1 MLRQLRY
8 APSEGALGLAG
19 KERFDRLQPTSYDAK
34 ETKRGYSKPQMFS
47 VPHLVVL
54 FLVVLVLFGPHKLP
68 ELARGLGKLMAEFR
82 KASNDFKMAFEEEM
96 RSIERQNREAE
107 WKKSQEEAE
116 AKRQKELAGS
126 PAGDPGAEPKI
137 LPEQT
142 APGELTRPIEP
153 TVEPVNEAVARD
165 SGSQG
170 SSTDNAIDGSGEVP
184 AGEASSSDSAT
195 ALTENPHLQQP
206 NDQRQP
212 A

>member
-1 MLRQLRY
+1 
-8 APSEGALGLAG
+8 
-19 KERFDRLQPTSYDAK
+19 
-34 ETKRGYSKPQMFS
+34 MFS

-96 RSIERQNREAE
+96 RNIERQNREAE

-116 AKRQKELAGS
+116 TKRQKELAS
-126 PAGDPGAEPKI
+126 SSAGENVGTEPKS
-137 LPEQT
+137 LPEQAGEKESA
-142 APGELTRPIEP
+142 APAEP
-153 TVEPVNEAVARD
+153 LVEPIHEAVPRSDPQEFSAD
-165 SGSQG
+165 NTIEVSAVPVEES
-170 SSTDNAIDGSGEVP
+170 SSTAQEGS
-184 AGEASSSDSAT
+184 
-195 ALTENPHLQQP
+195 LTETPPAHQRSNQP

>member
-1 MLRQLRY
+1 
-8 APSEGALGLAG
+8 
-19 KERFDRLQPTSYDAK
+19 
-34 ETKRGYSKPQMFS
+34 MFS

-96 RSIERQNREAE
+96 RTIERQNREAE

-116 AKRQKELAGS
+116 ARRQKELATSQTGEAS
-126 PAGDPGAEPKI
+126 TETKI
-137 LPEQT
+137 LPAQAVASEST
-142 APGELTRPIEP
+142 EPIEP
-153 TVEPVNEAVARD
+153 VVEPVNEAVAH
-165 SGSQG
+165 
-170 SSTDNAIDGSGEVP
+170 
-184 AGEASSSDSAT
+184 SSSDNTIAGSDTVPAEET
-195 ALTENPHLQQP
+195 TSSDSTNSLTENPSVEQPPTHQP

>member
-1 MLRQLRY
+1 
-8 APSEGALGLAG
+8 
-19 KERFDRLQPTSYDAK
+19 
-34 ETKRGYSKPQMFS
+34 MFS

-96 RSIERQNREAE
+96 RNIERQNREAE

-116 AKRQKELAGS
+116 AKRQKELAGAS
-126 PAGDPGAEPKI
+126 AGTEAAAEPKI

-142 APGELTRPIEP
+142 ATSEAAQPIEP
-153 TVEPVNEAVARD
+153 VVEPVDESVAR
-165 SGSQG
+165 GSEF
-170 SSTDNAIDGSGEVP
+170 SSDNAIDVSAVP
-184 AGEASSSDSAT
+184 AEEATSSDSDSS
-195 ALTENPHLQQP
+195 LTESQPIQQP